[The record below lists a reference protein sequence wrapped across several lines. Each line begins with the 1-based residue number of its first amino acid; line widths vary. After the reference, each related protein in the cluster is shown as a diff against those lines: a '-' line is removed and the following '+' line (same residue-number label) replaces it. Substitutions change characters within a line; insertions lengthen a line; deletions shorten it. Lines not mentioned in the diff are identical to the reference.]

1 MTDFDDA
8 APSRTERKRAALDLQ
23 KTGGQLVALR
33 AEDLARIPLGDDLRE
48 AIALYQRIR
57 SHEAKRRQLQ
67 FIGKLLRGT
76 EMDPVYAALDRI
88 NGQSNSVRYAF
99 HQLEQW
105 RERLIDDRIPQRSSS
120 GGSAATPPS
129 TGQNQER
136 GRRRAKKKGIAGAVP
151 NAQAIGADR
160 VRLLVPKPET
170 RRSLLK

>member
-105 RERLIDDRIPQRSSS
+105 RERLIDDPRALTEYLNDHPQ
-120 GGSAATPPS
+120 
-129 TGQNQER
+129 
-136 GRRRAKKKGIAGAVP
+136 
-151 NAQAIGADR
+151 ADR
-160 VRLLVPKPET
+160 QLLRHQLARIRNAADDAQRKKASRELFRMLRRLEQIE
-170 RRSLLK
+170 